1 MPPGHGLGI
10 AAHRSFLSYVASVVE
25 VAVSDSGDL
34 TIPRVDMV
42 MDCGLYVNP
51 DRIRSQLEGAVVYGL
66 SLALYGEITAK
77 QGAIVQSNY
86 HDYPVMRIGAAPE
99 THVHIVESQALSGGV
114 GEPGQPPVAPALC
127 NAIYAATGKRI
138 RELPVSKHNLAKA

>member
-1 MPPGHGLGI
+1 M
-10 AAHRSFLSYVASVVE
+10 
-25 VAVSDSGDL
+25 
-34 TIPRVDMV
+34 
-42 MDCGLYVNP
+42 
-51 DRIRSQLEGAVVYGL
+51 

-77 QGAIVQSNY
+77 QGAIEQSNY

-99 THVHIVESQALSGGV
+99 AHVHIVESQALPGGV